1 LGLVLDGRARQISP
15 DVFDRFNL
23 ILAMDHHNHR
33 PLLNMTPP
41 PTAGKLRMFRGYD
54 PEAVELD
61 VPDPYYGGEEGLV
74 EVVEMA
80 RAAARGLA
88 AIPGED
94 GS

>member
-1 LGLVLDGRARQISP
+1 
-15 DVFDRFNL
+15 
-23 ILAMDHHNHR
+23 
-33 PLLNMTPP
+33 
-41 PTAGKLRMFRGYD
+41 MFRGYD